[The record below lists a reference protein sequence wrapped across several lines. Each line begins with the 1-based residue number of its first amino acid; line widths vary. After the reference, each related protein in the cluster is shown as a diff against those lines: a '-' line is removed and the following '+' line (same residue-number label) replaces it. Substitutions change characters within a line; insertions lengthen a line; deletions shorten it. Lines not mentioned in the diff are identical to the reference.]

1 MDVDQPLRA
10 QDTSMADLPDHRGF
24 DEMYTGVPPWDIGRA
39 QPEVVRIAEAGGF
52 TGAVIDVGCGTGEN
66 ALELSG
72 RGLPVL
78 GIDASPRAVEKA
90 RAKATERGLPAEFL
104 VADALSLGS
113 LDRRFNT
120 ALDCGLFHVFEDR
133 ERPPYVA
140 SLASVLEPGGVL
152 HLLCFSDRQPGVMG
166 PRRVTQQE
174 IQASFVDGWEIM
186 EIVAAEF
193 ATNVPVGPARAWR
206 ATIVRAQ

>member
-1 MDVDQPLRA
+1 MPDA
-10 QDTSMADLPDHRGF
+10 PDHRGF
-24 DEMYTGVPPWDIGRA
+24 DEMYAGVPPWDIGEA
-39 QPEVVRIAEAGGF
+39 QPEVVRIADAGGF

-78 GIDASPRAVEKA
+78 GIDAAPRAVEMA
-90 RAKATERGLPAEFL
+90 RAKALERGLPAEFL

-113 LDRRFNT
+113 LDRRFDV
-120 ALDCGLFHVFEDR
+120 ALDCGVFHVFEDH
-133 ERPPYVA
+133 ERPVYVA
-140 SLASVLEPGGVL
+140 SVASALKPGGVL

-174 IQASFVDGWEIM
+174 LRSAFADGWEIV
-186 EIVAAEF
+186 EIL
-193 ATNVPVGPARAWR
+193 ATTFVTNAPAGDARAWR
-206 ATIVRAQ
+206 LTAALAD